1 MSSGKGNPPTY
12 CRELVRTTNHEHYIA
27 TLLLPEKLRT
37 AAFAI
42 RALGSEVAGVRDSVS
57 DRTLGM
63 VRSQF
68 WKDAVT
74 SMYQEG
80 KAVPNHP
87 VVTEVKRL
95 VDSSLPSQKLL
106 QDLVGSRDSFLAD
119 RPFSSLEQVEQYGEA
134 AFSSIY
140 LLLLELLGNDNG
152 HAKHA
157 ATQLGKCEGL
167 VTLLRGTPYNVS
179 KRRVHLPSD
188 LMMEQGVR
196 EEGVLRR
203 GPLEDGIR
211 DVVEVVAS
219 RAQHHLEAARFRS
232 KFLAAEHKLLL
243 LPCVAADHYL
253 DQLSKV
259 ECNLWDKSLHTR
271 NSKLPMA
278 LAWHKLKGTY

>member
-1 MSSGKGNPPTY
+1 M
-12 CRELVRTTNHEHYIA
+12 
-27 TLLLPEKLRT
+27 
-37 AAFAI
+37 
-42 RALGSEVAGVRDSVS
+42 
-57 DRTLGM
+57 
-63 VRSQF
+63 
-68 WKDAVT
+68 
-74 SMYQEG
+74 
-80 KAVPNHP
+80 
-87 VVTEVKRL
+87 
-95 VDSSLPSQKLL
+95 
-106 QDLVGSRDSFLAD
+106 AD

-219 RAQHHLEAARFRS
+219 RAQHHLEAARLRS

-278 LAWHKLKGTY
+278 LAWHKLKRTY